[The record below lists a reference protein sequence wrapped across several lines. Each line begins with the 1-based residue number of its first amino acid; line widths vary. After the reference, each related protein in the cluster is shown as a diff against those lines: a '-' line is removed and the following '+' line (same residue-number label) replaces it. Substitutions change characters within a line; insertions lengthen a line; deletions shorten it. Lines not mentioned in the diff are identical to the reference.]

1 MLSVDDAR
9 RWYAD
14 LLAWRSGYEALCANS
29 CAVTSHCARCTAY
42 HLTVDAASI
51 ASDMAVAFAI
61 HGRGTPTATRMAAVD
76 AAREAGVAWA

>member
-1 MLSVDDAR
+1 MLSIDDAR

-29 CAVTSHCARCTAY
+29 CAITSHCARCMAY
-42 HLTVDAASI
+42 HHTVEAAALAYDLAI
-51 ASDMAVAFAI
+51 AESLR
-61 HGRGTPTATRMAAVD
+61 GRGTPTATRMAAVD